1 MCVLT
6 FSLPVWKILQSYL
19 ARPVS
24 EPESGADFLNCAD
37 YRPPSTNVA
46 VHRSTAAAKPQDP
59 LRLVLAS
66 TPTPASALYS
76 SLAQAIYPTVA
87 HQQSP
92 DLASAAPKP
101 KPRGGLLNVDTTL
114 PGAMSGLGDGASS
127 SSSSAPAP
135 AAVGEDHLKKAT
147 SLIAQRFARLPIG
160 SRLEVSPAS
169 WEIAR
174 DLARLLGGSGGGEG
188 VGPGVGGAGLVVDY
202 GDAKAFGRSWRVSLH
217 HRISSFFERSCFR
230 FSFCS
235 PVTEISLSLP
245 QGFRKHQVVDPLT
258 EPGHTDLTA
267 NVDFAYLAEAMSE
280 SGTSSLSLFSSED
293 RNSPANAVR
302 GCLRDQVRNATDTRL
317 NHHNNN
323 QRPLSLPQPKRR
335 APSPNPASSPP

>member
-1 MCVLT
+1 M
-6 FSLPVWKILQSYL
+6 
-19 ARPVS
+19 
-24 EPESGADFLNCAD
+24 
-37 YRPPSTNVA
+37 
-46 VHRSTAAAKPQDP
+46 
-59 LRLVLAS
+59 LAS

-202 GDAKAFGRSWRVSLH
+202 GDAKAFGRSWRVSL
-217 HRISSFFERSCFR
+217 R
-230 FSFCS
+230 F
-235 PVTEISLSLP
+235 VLI
-245 QGFRKHQVVDPLT
+245 R
-258 EPGHTDLTA
+258 
-267 NVDFAYLAEAMSE
+267 
-280 SGTSSLSLFSSED
+280 LFSLLFFFFFV
-293 RNSPANAVR
+293 A
-302 GCLRDQVRNATDTRL
+302 
-317 NHHNNN
+317 
-323 QRPLSLPQPKRR
+323 RP
-335 APSPNPASSPP
+335 